1 MLNKFCS
8 ACVAAAL
15 TTSVASAAPIA
26 EAHERVITGNDKNLS
41 AETMETGRAQTLKI
55 RKLAPN
61 PYDELLPGDKPFGGV
76 EGLTFRLSKV
86 QGLDVTTGSGREAA
100 KQFDVARARQ
110 AGFSEIREQATD
122 GRGIAVFDDLRPAL
136 YLIEE
141 FAPDD
146 DHDWRLSS
154 PRLVLLPLGDVTGEE
169 FSYENVVVTKPDPGD
184 LPPTPPATPP
194 GDPGTPPETP
204 GIPSEPGK
212 TPNVPDESRDQPDG
226 SGKTD
231 GNDGELAL
239 TGANVIW
246 ALVTGGVL
254 ILLGYLLIRRRKEN

>member
-1 MLNKFCS
+1 MLNNLCG

-15 TTSVASAAPIA
+15 TTSVALAAPIA

-41 AETMETGRAQTLKI
+41 AETMETARAQTLKI
-55 RKLAPN
+55 KKLAPN
-61 PYDELLPGDKPFGGV
+61 PYDEALPGNKPFGGV

-110 AGFSEIREQATD
+110 TGFSEIREQATD
-122 GRGIAVFDDLRPAL
+122 THGIAVFDNLRPAL

-146 DHDWRLSS
+146 EHDWRLSS

>member
-15 TTSVASAAPIA
+15 TTSVALAAPIA

-76 EGLTFRLSKV
+76 ERLTFRLSKV
-86 QGLDVTTGSGREAA
+86 QGLDVTTGSGREVA

-110 AGFSEIREQATD
+110 AGFSETREKKTD
-122 GRGIAVFDDLRPAL
+122 AGGLAVFDNLGPGL

-154 PRLVLLPLGDVTGEE
+154 PQLALLPLGDITGRE
-169 FSYENVVVTKPDPGD
+169 FSYENVVVTKPDPGG
-184 LPPTPPATPP
+184 TPP
-194 GDPGTPPETP
+194 GTPETP
-204 GIPSEPGK
+204 TNPDTPPPSADK
-212 TPNVPDESRDQPDG
+212 PDDDPDDSAKSHG
-226 SGKTD
+226 TD
-231 GNDGELAL
+231 GALAI
-239 TGANVIW
+239 TGANIAW
-246 ALVTGGVL
+246 ALVTGVML
-254 ILLGYLLIRRRKEN
+254 ILLGFVLIRRRKEQ

>member
-15 TTSVASAAPIA
+15 TTSVALAAPIA

-41 AETMETGRAQTLKI
+41 AETMETSRAQTLKI

-100 KQFDVARARQ
+100 KQFDVARARR
-110 AGFSEIREQATD
+110 AGFSETREKKTD
-122 GRGIAVFDDLRPAL
+122 AGGLAVFDNLGPGL

-154 PRLVLLPLGDVTGEE
+154 PRLALLPLGDITGRE
-169 FSYENVVVTKPDPGD
+169 FSYENVVVTKPDPG
-184 LPPTPPATPP
+184 
-194 GDPGTPPETP
+194 GTPPRTPETP
-204 GIPSEPGK
+204 TNPDTPPPSTDKPGDD
-212 TPNVPDESRDQPDG
+212 PDDNAKSHG
-226 SGKTD
+226 TD
-231 GNDGELAL
+231 GALAI
-239 TGANVIW
+239 TGANIVW
-246 ALVTGGVL
+246 ALVTGVVL
-254 ILLGYLLIRRRKEN
+254 ILLGFVLIRRRKEQ

>member
-1 MLNKFCS
+1 MLNKFCG

-15 TTSVASAAPIA
+15 TTSVALAAPIA

-61 PYDELLPGDKPFGGV
+61 PYDELSPGDKPFGGV

-110 AGFSEIREQATD
+110 AGFSEIREQVTD
-122 GRGIAVFDDLRPAL
+122 GHGIAVFDDLRPAL

-146 DHDWRLSS
+146 DHDWRLST

-169 FSYENVVVTKPDPGD
+169 FSYENVVVTKPDAG
-184 LPPTPPATPP
+184 
-194 GDPGTPPETP
+194 GTPPQNPETP
-204 GIPSEPGK
+204 TTPDTPPPSTDKPGDEPDDSAK
-212 TPNVPDESRDQPDG
+212 SHE
-226 SGKTD
+226 TD
-231 GNDGELAL
+231 GALAI
-239 TGANVIW
+239 TGANIMW
-246 ALVTGGVL
+246 ALVTGVVL
-254 ILLGYLLIRRRKEN
+254 ILLGFVLIRRRKEQ

>member
-41 AETMETGRAQTLKI
+41 AETMETGRAQILKI
-55 RKLAPN
+55 KKLAPN

-86 QGLDVTTGSGREAA
+86 HGLDVTTGSGREAA

-110 AGFSEIREQATD
+110 AGFSETREKKTD
-122 GRGIAVFDDLRPAL
+122 GEGLAVFGNLGPGL

-154 PRLVLLPLGDVTGEE
+154 PRLALLPLGDVTGRE
-169 FSYENVVVTKPDPGD
+169 FSYENMVVTKPEPSDTPPTTPETPTTPD
-184 LPPTPPATPP
+184 TPTPPPSTDKP
-194 GDPGTPPETP
+194 GD
-204 GIPSEPGK
+204 EPDDSAKGH
-212 TPNVPDESRDQPDG
+212 E
-226 SGKTD
+226 TD
-231 GNDGELAL
+231 GALAI
-239 TGANVIW
+239 TGANIIW
-246 ALVTGGVL
+246 ALVTGVVL
-254 ILLGYLLIRRRKEN
+254 ILLGFVLLRRRKEQ